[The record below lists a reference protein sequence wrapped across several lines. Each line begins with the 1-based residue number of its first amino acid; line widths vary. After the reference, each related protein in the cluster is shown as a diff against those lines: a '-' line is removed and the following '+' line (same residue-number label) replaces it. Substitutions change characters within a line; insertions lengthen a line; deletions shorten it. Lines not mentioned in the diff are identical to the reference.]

1 MGYIMDMSWENPYP
15 LVNVYL
21 HNKQENHKKA
31 GKINYFDCNKL
42 PKGIYVVSNM
52 LRTGMHPSICS
63 NQPKTYKS
71 NVSPQRCKPICNIS
85 LGASDLFW
93 LQHVFLDVYRI
104 LLISCPFFSRWI
116 VHCSSLSPCKAPDYI
131 LIIPFVDDHIPLNP
145 IKSHEHYH
153 SPHC

>member
-1 MGYIMDMSWENPYP
+1 MSWENLYP
-15 LVNVYL
+15 LVNVYITNWKITFSWENQL
-21 HNKQENHKKA
+21 FRLVHFNSFVTNYQRVYMLLATYSELGCTPAYVQTNK
-31 GKINYFDCNKL
+31 
-42 PKGIYVVSNM
+42 
-52 LRTGMHPSICS
+52 
-63 NQPKTYKS
+63 KTYKS

-104 LLISCPFFSRWI
+104 LLIICPVFSRWI